1 MDEITSRDQTV
12 TMKLGILT
20 WQSMGHSWP
29 LELLLEA
36 LPLIY
41 FFFVFQTVW
50 WTKVP
55 LPSQESCFFFFI
67 YLFHHC
73 KRWRGAGVWLIALNE
88 MGLDCEKSKKSYLL
102 QCFAYWPPQHSF
114 VKNIQRGLELSS
126 HFYYFILGVGY
137 ERKLRN
143 YLHLELPLKQTRLTD
158 IQLNRS
164 RNLC

>member
-1 MDEITSRDQTV
+1 MVTFLIVSLHIIQMDEITSRDQTV

-55 LPSQESCFFFFI
+55 LPSQESCFFLKSI
-67 YLFHHC
+67 YSIIV
-73 KRWRGAGVWLIALNE
+73 RGE
-88 MGLDCEKSKKSYLL
+88 E
-102 QCFAYWPPQHSF
+102 
-114 VKNIQRGLELSS
+114 ELG
-126 HFYYFILGVGY
+126 FGW
-137 ERKLRN
+137 
-143 YLHLELPLKQTRLTD
+143 LHLMRWDLTVRSQRNHIYFNVSLTD
-158 IQLNRS
+158 LLSIHLLKTFREDLNS
-164 RNLC
+164 QVIFITLFWGLAMKEN

>member
-1 MDEITSRDQTV
+1 MAVYGSLLATRTAAWGTS
-12 TMKLGILT
+12 LNL
-20 WQSMGHSWP
+20 
-29 LELLLEA
+29 
-36 LPLIY
+36 

-55 LPSQESCFFFFI
+55 LPSQESCFFFKI

>member
-1 MDEITSRDQTV
+1 MVTFLIVSLHIIQMDEITSRDQTV

-55 LPSQESCFFFFI
+55 LPSQESCFFFFKSI
-67 YLFHHC
+67 YSIIV
-73 KRWRGAGVWLIALNE
+73 RGE
-88 MGLDCEKSKKSYLL
+88 E
-102 QCFAYWPPQHSF
+102 
-114 VKNIQRGLELSS
+114 ELG
-126 HFYYFILGVGY
+126 FGW
-137 ERKLRN
+137 
-143 YLHLELPLKQTRLTD
+143 LHLMRWDLTVRSQRNHIYFNVSLTD
-158 IQLNRS
+158 LLSIHLLKTFREDLNS
-164 RNLC
+164 QVIFITLFWGLAMKEN

>member
-1 MDEITSRDQTV
+1 MDEITSRDQTA

-41 FFFVFQTVW
+41 FFCFPDCLMNKSTITYLRKLGFF
-50 WTKVP
+50 
-55 LPSQESCFFFFI
+55 CFF
-67 YLFHHC
+67 LFHHC

-88 MGLDCEKSKKSYLL
+88 MGLDCEKSKKSNLL

-126 HFYYFILGVGY
+126 HFYYFIWGVGY

-143 YLHLELPLKQTRLTD
+143 YQHLQLPLKQTRLTD